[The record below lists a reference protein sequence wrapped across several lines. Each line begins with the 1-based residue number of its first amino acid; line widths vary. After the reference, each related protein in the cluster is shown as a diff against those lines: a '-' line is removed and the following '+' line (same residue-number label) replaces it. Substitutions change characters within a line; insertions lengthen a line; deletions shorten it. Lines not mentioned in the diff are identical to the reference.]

1 VSRGSRESKAGTH
14 SRARG
19 SSTVLNAIAYLALTV
34 VGLTMLVPFAWMI
47 STSLK
52 APAYAVEFPPRWIP
66 SEPETVDINGRTCAV
81 ATVGGASSPRSL
93 RVAILRYSPE
103 GVHARVLSPPD
114 RAGEE
119 LVVPEGQLQEVRVT
133 RLHWENYAAAWRAQ
147 GVRVRDAFFGLVRQA
162 DGFLVF
168 YTNSILVTICI
179 TLGTV
184 FTSSLAAFAF
194 SRLRFPGRDAI
205 FLGYLTTL
213 MVPAIV
219 IMLPVYALLSN
230 LRLTNTYA
238 ALIFPPM
245 FSAYGTFL
253 LRQFFMTIPRELED
267 AAIIDGASPFGVY
280 RHIILPLSKPALATL
295 TTFVFLHSWNDFL
308 WPLMVVDRLALKTL
322 PIGLAHFQDSYTT
335 EYHLLMAAS
344 VIVMIP
350 VLIVFVIGQ
359 RYFVRGIALSGM
371 KG

>member
-1 VSRGSRESKAGTH
+1 M
-14 SRARG
+14 
-19 SSTVLNAIAYLALTV
+19 STPVRQRLLRVASYLLLTGI
-34 VGLTMLVPFAWMI
+34 GLTMLVPFAWML

-66 SEPETVDINGRTCAV
+66 SEP
-81 ATVGGASSPRSL
+81 ATVKVAGEDRRVAELATQPGL
-93 RVAILRYSPE
+93 RVALLRYSPE
-103 GVHARVLSPPD
+103 GVRVQVLAPQS
-114 RAGEE
+114 RAGEQL
-119 LVVPEGQLQEVRVT
+119 LVAETDLQPVRIT
-133 RLHWENYAAAWRAQ
+133 KLHWENYANAWRAQ
-147 GVRVRDAFFGLVRQA
+147 GIRVRDAFFGLIRQA

-168 YTNSILVTICI
+168 YLNSTLVTICI

-194 SRLRFPGRDAI
+194 ARLRFPGRDAI
-205 FLGYLTTL
+205 FLGYLATL

-238 ALIFPPM
+238 ALILPPM

-253 LRQFFMTIPRELED
+253 LRQFFLTIPTELED
-267 AAIIDGASPFGVY
+267 AAVIDGASPFQVY

-322 PIGLAHFQDSYTT
+322 PIGLAHFQDAYTT
-335 EYHLLMAAS
+335 DYSLLMSAS

-350 VLIVFVIGQ
+350 VLIVFILGQ

>member
-1 VSRGSRESKAGTH
+1 MKPR
-14 SRARG
+14 RAIRPR
-19 SSTVLNAIAYLALTV
+19 LLRAAAYLTLTA
-34 VGLTMLVPFAWMI
+34 VGATMLVPFAWMV

-52 APAYAVEFPPRWIP
+52 APAYAVEFPPRWLP
-66 SEPETVDINGRTCAV
+66 SEPMTVTINGRECRV
-81 ATVGGASSPRSL
+81 ATVEATFLSRQGESPSAQL
-93 RVAILRYSPE
+93 RVAIFRYSPE
-103 GVHARVLSPPD
+103 GVHVQVLSPKD
-114 RAGEE
+114 SAGKEM
-119 LVVPEGQLQEVRVT
+119 VVPESELQTVREVH
-133 RLHWENYAAAWRAQ
+133 LHWENYADAWHAQ

-162 DGFLVF
+162 DGFMVF
-168 YTNSILVTICI
+168 YTNSIFVTICI
-179 TLGTV
+179 TIGTV
-184 FTSSLAAFAF
+184 LTSSLAAFAF

-205 FLGYLTTL
+205 FLGYLATL

-267 AAIIDGASPFGVY
+267 AAVIDGASPFGVY

-350 VLIVFVIGQ
+350 VLIVFLIGQ